1 MENYTMISG
10 LVNRKKHLHAKTEI
24 KELQGDLTQLLVLT
38 EEKNFTR
45 NADSRVEGIL
55 SKGTLK
61 IHT

>member
-1 MENYTMISG
+1 M
-10 LVNRKKHLHAKTEI
+10 NRKKRLHAKTEI

-45 NADSRVEGIL
+45 NADSGVEGIS